1 MARPLRI
8 EYPEAWYHV
17 TCRGNEK
24 RNIFR
29 DEAEREKFLKIL
41 SDNLKCP
48 LFAHTRPASDR
59 PIAGYLKS
67 TVY

>member
-29 DEAEREKFLKIL
+29 DDADRDRLLEIL
-41 SDNLKCP
+41 SANLK
-48 LFAHTRPASDR
+48 LYGIELHA
-59 PIAGYLKS
+59 
-67 TVY
+67 